1 MWAGPSVV
9 KRAYSDMGTKKPPTA
24 WQWAAF
30 GGCFGVRGFER
41 CSGGLDFSRVFSR
54 GMRLFPPL
62 FPPSLIHGGDRGR

>member
-30 GGCFGVRGFER
+30 GGCFGRGER
-41 CSGGLDFSRVFSR
+41 IPDQVDLRIFSLCEL
-54 GMRLFPPL
+54 MINCHCNIPL
-62 FPPSLIHGGDRGR
+62 